1 MPVVPNL
8 PCALDLR
15 FVAGRSELGQA
26 SSLPYHC
33 MPRFVRICSVHCA
46 LWAALALALRAATGQ
61 EAQADSLVLP
71 EPPCCYHI
79 GGLARAYYLN
89 DQRIEFTGL
98 EETFAVEGVLD
109 GGVHQQ
115 LGDWLFQVEGELFF
129 TQPYDRNVLVD
140 DPVRA
145 SFAHNFEI
153 DAVTISQLY
162 LAASHGDWRFT
173 AGRFVTPFGRFYF
186 TNYRNN
192 FDDSPFIRSE
202 AILFRETGLLAEW
215 SPGIWNLAAALTNGG
230 PNQDANSSKALVARV
245 GIDAD
250 QFVCGASVKV
260 QDGIGSEG
268 QKQYNEH
275 FGLDAMIARGRWT
288 LSGEVIL
295 DHYGFRRPGFDPN
308 DITWG
313 RSIYFRDLNDD
324 LLEPISG
331 VGYYLNLGYEGP
343 AWSMAAN
350 YGEFYP
356 EELGVPEHDTPTRR
370 GILKVSRHWT
380 EHLET
385 YGAMMIENTLEDAFV
400 GHDRRGIYVLAG
412 CQFSM

>member
-1 MPVVPNL
+1 MTFDKSARARPG
-8 PCALDLR
+8 ALI
-15 FVAGRSELGQA
+15 VAL
-26 SSLPYHC
+26 L
-33 MPRFVRICSVHCA
+33 
-46 LWAALALALRAATGQ
+46 LLLRAAAAQ
-61 EAQADSLVLP
+61 EPLTEPLP
-71 EPPCCYHI
+71 PLNSQCCYHV

-109 GGVHQQ
+109 GGIHQE
-115 LGDWLFQVEGELFF
+115 LGDWLVQVEGELFF

-140 DPVRA
+140 DSVRA

-153 DAVTISQLY
+153 DVVTISQLY
-162 LAASHGDWRFT
+162 LAARRGDWYFA

-202 AILFRETGLLAEW
+202 AILFRETGLLVQW
-215 SPGIWNLAAALTNGG
+215 DPGIWTLTAALTNGG
-230 PNQDANSSKALVARV
+230 PNQDANSSKALVARA

-250 QFVCGASVKV
+250 FFACGASVKV
-260 QDGIGSEG
+260 QDGVGSEG

-275 FGLDAMIARGRWT
+275 FGLDAMLRRGPWN

-313 RSIYFRDLNDD
+313 RSIYFRDLNDAFH
-324 LLEPISG
+324 EPISG
-331 VGYYLNLGYEGP
+331 VGYYVNLGYEGP
-343 AWSMAAN
+343 AWSLAAN

-356 EELGVPEHDTPTRR
+356 EQLGVLEHDTPTRR
-370 GILKVSRHWT
+370 GILKASRHWT

-385 YGAMMIENTLEDAFV
+385 YGAVMIENTLDDAFV

-412 CQFSM
+412 CQFSL

>member
-1 MPVVPNL
+1 MTRLVL
-8 PCALDLR
+8 LTIRSCALL
-15 FVAGRSELGQA
+15 
-26 SSLPYHC
+26 
-33 MPRFVRICSVHCA
+33 
-46 LWAALALALRAATGQ
+46 AALSVALRAAPAQ
-61 EAQADSLVLP
+61 ELTAQELTAEEPTLERLPLP
-71 EPPCCYHI
+71 EPDRCYHV
-79 GGLARAYYLN
+79 GGKARAYYLN

-109 GGVHQQ
+109 GGIHQQ
-115 LGDWLFQVEGELFF
+115 IGDWLVQVEGELFF

-153 DAVTISQLY
+153 DIVTISQLY
-162 LAASHGDWRFT
+162 LSARHGDWTFT
-173 AGRFVTPFGRFYF
+173 GGRFVTPFGRFYF

-202 AILFRETGLLAEW
+202 VIHFRETGLLAQW
-215 SPGIWNLAAALTNGG
+215 DPGIWTLAAALTNGG

-245 GIDAD
+245 GIDTGWFA
-250 QFVCGASVKV
+250 CGSSVKV

-268 QKQYNEH
+268 QKQYIEH
-275 FGLDAMIARGRWT
+275 FGLDAMLRRGAWT
-288 LSGEVIL
+288 LSGEAIL

-313 RSIYFRDLNDD
+313 RSLYFRDLNKAVR
-324 LLEPISG
+324 EPING
-331 VGYYLNLGYEGP
+331 VGYYLNFGYEGP
-343 AWSMAAN
+343 AWSLAAN

-356 EELGVPEHDTPTRR
+356 EELGVPEHDTATRR
-370 GILKVSRHWT
+370 GILKASRHWT
-380 EHLET
+380 ANLET
-385 YGAMMIENTLEDAFV
+385 YAAVLIENTLDEAFG

-412 CQFSM
+412 CQFSL